1 MTFNNTNER
10 WDQQEESLKT
20 DKQKKNLSQINSLTF
35 GSTTAK
41 PFMYQPFLRVKRAL
55 AKVLAI

>member
-1 MTFNNTNER
+1 MTFNNTNEC

-20 DKQKKNLSQINSLTF
+20 DKQKKNLSQINSLTL

-41 PFMYQPFLRVKRAL
+41 PFHVS
-55 AKVLAI
+55 AISQGKEGPC